1 VSISQEQIIKYF
13 DEIIYLYEVK
23 SEIKPIITD
32 IVKKDFLKEFK
43 DLEEQKKSLNLYLS
57 KAEQKVER
65 LFELVCD

>member
-23 SEIKPIITD
+23 SEIKPIIAD

-43 DLEEQKKSLNLYLS
+43 DLEEQKKSINLYLS

>member
-1 VSISQEQIIKYF
+1 MSISQEQIIKYF